1 MTLTKT
7 DYLIY
12 RDCAKNAWVKI
23 HKPEIYFQSE
33 LSEFEKHIIETGN
46 EVELVARKLF
56 PKGILIEG
64 RGGESQKITQDYIL
78 NKKSVLF
85 QPVFLKEEFLAAID
99 ILKFN
104 EETNSYSIYEVKAS
118 NEVDDKTHFYDL
130 AFQANLLRKTGLKVA
145 RINLI
150 HLNSEYVR
158 SGDLDIIKLFKID
171 DVSEEINKIC
181 DDVALEMEKALIYLS
196 NNSEP
201 SGPCSCIYK
210 GRSNHCTTFSYSNPQ
225 VPEYSVHDI
234 SRIGSSKKKLIEL
247 IDSNI
252 FHIKDVPEHIKLS
265 EIQRNQVDAHIFDK
279 VLIKKNKIEEELK
292 GLTFPLYFLDYETF
306 PSAIPRFDGFSPYQQ
321 IPFQY
326 SLHVLESP
334 DSELK
339 HFEFLHSEISDPSRP
354 FVKSLQNHIGNVGSI
369 IVWSKKFECM
379 INKELA
385 ERIPEVHS
393 FIESINS
400 RTYDLMDIF
409 SKQHYVHKDF
419 KGSASIKKVLP
430 VIAPELNYK
439 ELEIKEGGTAAQS
452 WNKIISADF
461 DKIKKEKIIQDLKT
475 YCSFDTYAM
484 FAIWKT
490 LKNLVKQNVSR

>member
-1 MTLTKT
+1 MKLTKT

-56 PKGILIEG
+56 SNGILIEG
-64 RGGESQKITQDYIL
+64 RGEESQKITQNYIS
-78 NKKSVLF
+78 NKKTILF
-85 QPVFLKEEFLAAID
+85 QPVFLKECFLAAVD
-99 ILKFN
+99 ILEFN

-118 NEVDDKTHFYDL
+118 NEIDEKTYFYDL
-130 AFQANLLRKTGLKVA
+130 AFQVNLLRKTGLRIA
-145 RINLI
+145 GINLI
-150 HLNSEYVR
+150 YLNSEYVR
-158 SGDLDIIKLFKID
+158 SGDLDIVKLFKID

-181 DDVALEMEKALIYLS
+181 DVVALDMEKALTYLS

-201 SGPCSCIYK
+201 SGSCGCIYK
-210 GRSNHCTTFSYSNPQ
+210 GRSKHCATFSYSNSQ

-234 SRIGSSKKKLIEL
+234 ARIGSSKKKLIEL

-265 EIQRNQVDAHIFDK
+265 EIQRNQVDAYIFDK
-279 VLIKKNKIEEELK
+279 VLIKKNKIAEELE
-292 GLTFPLYFLDYETF
+292 GFIFPLYFLDYETF

-326 SLHVLESP
+326 SLHVLEFP
-334 DSELK
+334 NGELK
-339 HFEFLHSEISDPSRP
+339 HFEFLHSEADDPSRP
-354 FVKSLQNHIGNVGSI
+354 FIKSLQNHIGNVGSI

-385 ERIPEVHS
+385 ERIPEAHS

-400 RTYDLMDIF
+400 RVYDLMNIF
-409 SKQHYVHKDF
+409 SKQYYVHKDF
-419 KGSASIKKVLP
+419 QGSVSIKKILP
-430 VIAPELNYK
+430 VLAPELNYK
-439 ELEIKEGGTAAQS
+439 ELEIQEGGTAAQS
-452 WNKIISADF
+452 WNKIISASL
-461 DKIKKEKIIQDLKT
+461 DKNEKEKIIQDLKK
-475 YCSFDTYAM
+475 YCERDTYAM
-484 FAIWKT
+484 YAIWKT
-490 LKNLVKQNVSR
+490 LRK